1 MSRIK
6 IETMENSALAIRK
19 ELITWIEK
27 LQDEQ
32 MLEKIMKL
40 KNDFELSALSSEINA
55 EPILKENFDEQFAAG
70 MTSEELL
77 ENVAAHLQAI
87 NSEAPSSMVS
97 DVEAEYATKD
107 DFEQRFAKGLTSE
120 EAREE
125 SKKRVREWWVK

>member
-1 MSRIK
+1 
-6 IETMENSALAIRK
+6 MENSALTIRK

-27 LQDEQ
+27 LQDEE
-32 MLEKIMKL
+32 MLVKIMKL
-40 KNDFELSALSSEINA
+40 KNDFELSTLSSEINS

-77 ENVAAHLQAI
+77 ENVAAHLESLP
-87 NSEAPSSMVS
+87 SEESVS
-97 DVEAEYATKD
+97 IISDIQPKYVVKD
-107 DFEQRFAKGLTSE
+107 DFDERFAKGLTSE